1 MKKMKTLGAREIISF
16 PLLGIDEIEARVDT
30 GAKSSSLHAE
40 KIEEIEKKG
49 VSFVAFVVPA
59 AGNRRFE
66 TDEFTVR
73 RIKSS
78 NGQIERRYAVQITA
92 MLYGEKYKT
101 DFTLA
106 SRPTMKFP
114 VLLGRR
120 ILKNNFVVDV
130 SRFNLSHNYKK

>member
-1 MKKMKTLGAREIISF
+1 MKTLGAREIISF
-16 PLLGIDEIEARVDT
+16 PLLGIDKIEARVDT

-40 KIEEIEKKG
+40 EIEEIEKEGTKY
-49 VSFVAFVVPA
+49 VSFVVPA
-59 AGNRRFE
+59 AEGRRFE
-66 TDEFTVR
+66 TDEFTVK

-78 NGQIERRYAVQITA
+78 NGQIQRRYAVEITV

-106 SRPTMKFP
+106 ARHTMKFP

-120 ILKNNFVVDV
+120 ILKNNFIVDV
-130 SRFNLSHNYKK
+130 SKFNLSHNYKQ

>member
-1 MKKMKTLGAREIISF
+1 MGAREIISF

-40 KIEEIEKKG
+40 EIEEVEKEG
-49 VSFVAFVVPA
+49 VKYVTFLVPA
-59 AGNRRFE
+59 AGNKKFE

-78 NGQIERRYAVQITA
+78 NGQIERRYAVKITVL
-92 MLYGEKYKT
+92 LYGEKFKT

-106 SRPTMKFP
+106 ARHSMKFP

-130 SRFNLSHNYKK
+130 SKFNLSHNFKKK

>member
-1 MKKMKTLGAREIISF
+1 MKTLGAREIISF

-40 KIEEIEKKG
+40 EIEEIEKEGTKY
-49 VSFVAFVVPA
+49 VSFVVPA
-59 AGNRRFE
+59 AEGRRFE

-78 NGQIERRYAVQITA
+78 NGQIQRRYAVEITV

-106 SRPTMKFP
+106 ARHAMKFP

-120 ILKNNFVVDV
+120 ILKNNFIVDV
-130 SRFNLSHNYKK
+130 SKFNLSHNYKQ

>member
-1 MKKMKTLGAREIISF
+1 MKTLGAREIISF

-40 KIEEIEKKG
+40 EIEEVEKEGTKY
-49 VSFVAFVVPA
+49 VSFVVPA
-59 AGNRRFE
+59 AEGRRFE
-66 TDEFTVR
+66 TDEFTVK

-78 NGQIERRYAVQITA
+78 NGQIQRRYAVEITV

-106 SRPTMKFP
+106 ARHAMKFP

-120 ILKNNFVVDV
+120 ILKNNFIVDV
-130 SRFNLSHNYKK
+130 SKFNLSHNYKQ